1 MLGNLVAQQLQCDKG
16 CVTMQDA
23 YECLQTSFAFDANF
37 SAALPASPQ
46 CGAFSATGNTSY
58 CQQPVCQIYS
68 VDMAFCGQEGLVTD
82 QSQALLVMVCTQEV
96 NVCLDCFTVIILGLA
111 HLTSCISSFGT
122 VQSAH
127 CLPLLDVFLLQM
139 QLAAGADCGCMHLRH
154 SAKRV
159 YQVFCLYLLAWF
171 VVHALQ

>member
-1 MLGNLVAQQLQCDKG
+1 VIIMLASAETATVVLGNLVAQNLQSDND

-46 CGAFSATGNTSY
+46 CGAFSATGNTTY

-96 NVCLDCFTVIILGLA
+96 NVCLDCFTVTILGLA
-111 HLTSCISSFGT
+111 QSTCITSLGT
-122 VQSAH
+122 IQSMR
-127 CLPLLDVFLLQM
+127 CLPLLDILLSQM
-139 QLAAGADCGCMHLRH
+139 QFASSADCNACTC
-154 SAKRV
+154 V
-159 YQVFCLYLLAWF
+159 
-171 VVHALQ
+171 

>member
-1 MLGNLVAQQLQCDKG
+1 M
-16 CVTMQDA
+16 TTQDA

-37 SAALPASPQ
+37 TAALPDSPQ

-96 NVCLDCFTVIILGLA
+96 QVCLDCFTVSYAPVPTLLSLINSGSLQLCSLQLLVTAQQCDFMLYIA
-111 HLTSCISSFGT
+111 
-122 VQSAH
+122 SA
-127 CLPLLDVFLLQM
+127 DTLQPCVVPCS
-139 QLAAGADCGCMHLRH
+139 L
-154 SAKRV
+154 V
-159 YQVFCLYLLAWF
+159 YAQNV
-171 VVHALQ
+171 

>member
-1 MLGNLVAQQLQCDKG
+1 
-16 CVTMQDA
+16 MQDA

-46 CGAFSATGNTSY
+46 CGAFSATGNTTY

-96 NVCLDCFTVIILGLA
+96 NVCLDCFTVTILALA
-111 HLTSCISSFGT
+111 QSCCVTSLGT
-122 VQSAH
+122 SQSMH
-127 CLPLLDVFLLQM
+127 CLPLLDDLPLLM
-139 QLAAGADCGCMHLRH
+139 QSGSGADCVACIC
-154 SAKRV
+154 V
-159 YQVFCLYLLAWF
+159 
-171 VVHALQ
+171 